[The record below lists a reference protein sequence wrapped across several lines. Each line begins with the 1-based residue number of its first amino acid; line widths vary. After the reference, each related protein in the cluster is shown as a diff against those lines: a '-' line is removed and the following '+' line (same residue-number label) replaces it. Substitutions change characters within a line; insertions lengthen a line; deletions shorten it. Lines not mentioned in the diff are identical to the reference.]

1 MIRSLYYHQ
10 YVVSRV
16 RNEASQSVEFER
28 GVRQG
33 CVLSPDLFSVYS
45 EVLINALEDLN
56 GVLVGGV
63 NIHNLRYA
71 DDTVLMAKSEEDL
84 QKLVNRLDQISREFG
99 MEINIKKTEVMTV
112 SKRTVKPDC
121 KIF

>member
-1 MIRSLYYHQ
+1 M
-10 YVVSRV
+10 
-16 RNEASQSVEFER
+16 RNETSPSVEIER

-56 GVLVGGV
+56 GVSVGGV
-63 NIHNLRYA
+63 NINNLRYA

-84 QKLVNRLDQISREFG
+84 QKLVNRLDQISTEFG
-99 MEINIKKTEVMTV
+99 MEINIKKTEVKTFEKNCETRLQDL
-112 SKRTVKPDC
+112 S
-121 KIF
+121 